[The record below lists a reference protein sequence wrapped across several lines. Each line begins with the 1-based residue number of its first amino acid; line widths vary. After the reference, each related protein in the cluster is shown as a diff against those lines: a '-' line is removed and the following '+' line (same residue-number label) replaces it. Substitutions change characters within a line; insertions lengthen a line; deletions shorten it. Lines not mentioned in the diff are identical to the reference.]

1 MLYISGKASSTTI
14 KNKTLAR
21 VKTMENTYD
30 TEREEIRIKKKT
42 TTPNVLNDSSFI
54 N

>member
-1 MLYISGKASSTTI
+1 MLYISGRASSTTI

-30 TEREEIRIKKKT
+30 TEREEIRIKKNQQPRMYLM
-42 TTPNVLNDSSFI
+42 TPVL
-54 N
+54 